1 MIFGEYSFENHILL
15 NPIVDDDEFLS
26 THYHE
31 FTHFMLSHHSTTG
44 ILMYCLVKIGIVKNS
59 NDFKK
64 YEILKKFLYENMK
77 NVQEGLAVFSEC
89 IMKLLK
95 GKKVYE
101 EFIRKLKNNNRTY
114 YRYLEPLL
122 FILKITEIDNKEEIR
137 KTAQVIF
144 SIGIEAMNTEILK
157 EDPKKFSTNKE
168 IQKMISTPNFA
179 KNNLPNSRFKSYLKE
194 IEKIDNS
201 KKLQS
206 KGILLLSDEV
216 KKPTL
221 EYAEKRLKQIK
232 KFILS
237 FFEDSKLIDEY
248 KIRLENINIKEID
261 IDELYSKQIPTT
273 FNEDIY
279 QKNLKNI
286 ADISIIKK
294 YCEERTSMIFLIGKI
309 ENTLR
314 DFKIHIIPNE
324 LKKSI
329 KSEKELIF
337 FYSLQKREILS
348 SIVSEKDIRDLYKNT
363 LFSSVILT
371 TYKNYNYNNDCI
383 DGYED
388 IDKKIFIY
396 CDRTY
401 YNTKSYFDL
410 WKKREIF
417 YQYIEYKN
425 MIVLIIKIKKDRFF
439 VLPITSTAFP
449 IVSEDIKKNR
459 KNMKIPPYIE
469 GGFIYDKEIIIGEDM
484 MNYIDTIINSL
495 FFIDIDI
502 HN

>member
-1 MIFGEYSFENHILL
+1 
-15 NPIVDDDEFLS
+15 
-26 THYHE
+26 
-31 FTHFMLSHHSTTG
+31 
-44 ILMYCLVKIGIVKNS
+44 
-59 NDFKK
+59 
-64 YEILKKFLYENMK
+64 
-77 NVQEGLAVFSEC
+77 
-89 IMKLLK
+89 MKLLK
-95 GKKVYE
+95 RKEVYE

-122 FILKITEIDNKEEIR
+122 FILKIIENDNKEEIR

-157 EDPKKFSTNKE
+157 EDPKKFATNKE

-179 KNNLPNSRFKSYLKE
+179 KNNLPNSRFKIYLKE

-294 YCEERTSMIFLIGKI
+294 YCEEGTSMIFLIGKI
-309 ENTLR
+309 ENILR
-314 DFKIHIIPNE
+314 DFKIHIIPNIYLTK
-324 LKKSI
+324 LKTI
-329 KSEKELIF
+329 
-337 FYSLQKREILS
+337 
-348 SIVSEKDIRDLYKNT
+348 
-363 LFSSVILT
+363 T
-371 TYKNYNYNNDCI
+371 T
-383 DGYED
+383 
-388 IDKKIFIY
+388 
-396 CDRTY
+396 
-401 YNTKSYFDL
+401 
-410 WKKREIF
+410 
-417 YQYIEYKN
+417 
-425 MIVLIIKIKKDRFF
+425 III
-439 VLPITSTAFP
+439 
-449 IVSEDIKKNR
+449 R
-459 KNMKIPPYIE
+459 KNHIK
-469 GGFIYDKEIIIGEDM
+469 
-484 MNYIDTIINSL
+484 
-495 FFIDIDI
+495 
-502 HN
+502 